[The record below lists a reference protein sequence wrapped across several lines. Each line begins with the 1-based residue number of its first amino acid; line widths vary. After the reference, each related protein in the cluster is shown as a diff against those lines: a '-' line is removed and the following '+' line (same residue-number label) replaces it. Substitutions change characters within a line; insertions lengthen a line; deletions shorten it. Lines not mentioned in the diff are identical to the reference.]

1 MDPTGLRIVAPAG
14 ESVLSPD
21 REHVVGRGRDCDVV
35 IADGRVSRRHLR
47 LEPSDDSW
55 LARDISSNGI
65 WVDGTRRVS
74 VPLTGSEVRVHL
86 GTANGPLV
94 VLIPPPPPPRPA
106 APPAAPDVADQE
118 TVLAGEGTRQP
129 ARSLLPHQIGPPP
142 EAPAAGHPGGTGR
155 RDGTAGR
162 AATTRRLAT
171 RATDPRFARR
181 SRLRARRASRA
192 HLTPGSRRSATV
204 FVLSEAWL
212 LAAWMA
218 YDAGPIGLSPGRKQP
233 RARCRIPRFMF
244 KRRAWPWR
252 ACSPARWPPRAP
264 ATHGDMRIYHPR
276 SVRRPSVHR
285 QCPCGAGPLP
295 LGRTTTSQQRL
306 TTIALQSDHLPA

>member
-86 GTANGPLV
+86 GAANGPLV
-94 VLIPPPPPPRPA
+94 VLIPPPPPRPA

-142 EAPAAGHPGGTGR
+142 EAPAAGHLLPTQAGPV
-155 RDGTAGR
+155 DGTARQAGR
-162 AATTRRLAT
+162 RPLAGWLHALPTLVWLAAAG
-171 RATDPRFARR
+171 FA
-181 SRLRARRASRA
+181 LGA
-192 HLTPGSRRSATV
+192 
-204 FVLSEAWL
+204 L
-212 LAAWMA
+212 LA
-218 YDAGPIGLSPGRKQP
+218 
-233 RARCRIPRFMF
+233 
-244 KRRAWPWR
+244 
-252 ACSPARWPPRAP
+252 
-264 ATHGDMRIYHPR
+264 
-276 SVRRPSVHR
+276 
-285 QCPCGAGPLP
+285 
-295 LGRTTTSQQRL
+295 L
-306 TTIALQSDHLPA
+306 T